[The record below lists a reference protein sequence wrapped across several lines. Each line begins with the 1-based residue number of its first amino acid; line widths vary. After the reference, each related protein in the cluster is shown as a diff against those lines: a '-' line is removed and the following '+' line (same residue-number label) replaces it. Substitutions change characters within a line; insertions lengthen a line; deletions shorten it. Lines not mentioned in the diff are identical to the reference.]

1 MRKIIG
7 KKNKVHYVEETTRL
21 QMVKSHKGWLVIGA
35 SMFALGLGVLV
46 TSRPVSADVVATST
60 SSSAVNAE
68 MTGASSSSAVNAETT
83 SASSS
88 SAVNAETTSANN
100 SSAVNAETTSASS
113 ASDTTSAAQSAAT
126 AVSSASDTTSA
137 AQSAA
142 TAVSSASDT
151 TSADANGSSTSSLPS
166 QISDFTVSVTAS
178 DGSTMNN
185 GSSFNLSGQSA
196 HLKAINLGFTLTQD
210 GTLTPGSTIKI
221 PVSVTNNASDLVGS
235 ALSSGTSLD
244 IQNVGTIKY
253 QMDGRYGTSGSYI
266 ITIGDSFD
274 QTNGKKVIATVT
286 EKPGETSSLVT
297 TNSTQNIVLTIGDN
311 TFTFVPVKR
320 IYEKDTGDYR
330 SSDFAYGPTASQ
342 INTGTMITDP
352 NYLNNAL
359 SGAENTP
366 ADTSIPTGNIINIQR
381 VTTGG
386 SALTQVNLGKY
397 IGSGTLKISED
408 GTYLIK
414 NDNSVG
420 KDFGQGSGVTSLIT
434 LPAGTSDDD
443 ILAALNKAGK
453 HSGVVINEGNGQ
465 YTIAYNLG
473 KVVGD
478 GAYTFH
484 DLYPNDD
491 AATQADAAQEVN
503 RTDDVNSE
511 LNKKLATLYAFQ
523 SMGIQSEFKFSD
535 SSIVNTLSGTGT
547 QYSVASD
554 GTVTKVTSNNI
565 SSNTTPSNARS
576 EGQSKVTV
584 HYVDK
589 DGKELA
595 TQAYSYG
602 YPAGSKIA
610 AQSPD
615 YQVAPKD
622 ITGYTLV
629 TSDSPVSSLNGKQ
642 LTTSKA
648 VPFLADDQT
657 VYYVY
662 TKNAPT
668 ITTEKKTVN
677 ETIHYQGAG
686 NQTPADHTASV
697 DFTRQVSTDAVTGE
711 KTYGAWS
718 ADQSFDAVTS
728 PELKGYTADK
738 AQIDKQ
744 TVNGDSKDLA
754 FTVTYTK
761 NAPTITTEKKT
772 VNETIHYQG
781 AGNQTP
787 ADHTASV
794 DFTRQ
799 VSTDA
804 VTGEKTY
811 GNWSADQSFDAV
823 KSPELKGYTADK
835 AQIDKQTVNG
845 DSKDLEFTVTYTK
858 NAPTITTEKKTVN
871 ETIHYQGAG
880 NQTPADHTASADFTR
895 SVSTD
900 AVTGEKTYG
909 NWSAAQSFDAVK
921 SPELKGYTADKA
933 QIDKQTVNGDSKDL
947 EFTVTYTK
955 NAPTMTPGNPS
966 QPSNATNNGVINTST
981 NTGSK
986 VNNGAVNSPELPQ
999 TGENNSQSQTMSFI
1013 GILLA
1018 MFGSLLGFLGIKKRR
1033 ND

>member
-1 MRKIIG
+1 
-7 KKNKVHYVEETTRL
+7 
-21 QMVKSHKGWLVIGA
+21 
-35 SMFALGLGVLV
+35 
-46 TSRPVSADVVATST
+46 
-60 SSSAVNAE
+60 
-68 MTGASSSSAVNAETT
+68 
-83 SASSS
+83 
-88 SAVNAETTSANN
+88 
-100 SSAVNAETTSASS
+100 
-113 ASDTTSAAQSAAT
+113 
-126 AVSSASDTTSA
+126 
-137 AQSAA
+137 
-142 TAVSSASDT
+142 
-151 TSADANGSSTSSLPS
+151 DANGSSTKNSTRRLLTQKSLKTNSSLPS

-185 GSSFNLSGQSA
+185 GSSFKLSGQSA

-210 GTLTPGSTIKI
+210 GTLTPGLTIKI
-221 PVSVTNNASDLVGS
+221 PVSVTNNSSDLVGS

-253 QMDGRYGTSGSYI
+253 QIDGRYGTSGSYI

-274 QTNGKKVIATVT
+274 QTSGKKVIATVT
-286 EKPGETSSLVT
+286 EQPGETSSLVT
-297 TNSTQNIVLTIGDN
+297 TNSNQNIVLTIGDN

-330 SSDFAYGPTASQ
+330 SGDFAYGPTASQ
-342 INTGTMITDP
+342 INTGTTITDP

-359 SGAENTP
+359 SGAKNTP
-366 ADTSIPTGNIINIQR
+366 ADTSIPTGNIINIER

-420 KDFGQGSGVTSLIT
+420 KDFGQGSGVTSRIT

-503 RTDDVNSE
+503 RTDGLNSE
-511 LNKKLATLYAFQ
+511 LNKKLATLYAFH
-523 SMGIQSEFKFSD
+523 SMGIQSEFRFAD
-535 SSIVNTLSGTGT
+535 SSIKNTLQGTGT

-554 GTVTKVTSNNI
+554 GTATKVTSNTI

-576 EGQSKVTV
+576 EGQFKVTV

-610 AQSPD
+610 VQSPD

-657 VYYVY
+657 VYYV
-662 TKNAPT
+662 
-668 ITTEKKTVN
+668 
-677 ETIHYQGAG
+677 
-686 NQTPADHTASV
+686 
-697 DFTRQVSTDAVTGE
+697 
-711 KTYGAWS
+711 
-718 ADQSFDAVTS
+718 
-728 PELKGYTADK
+728 
-738 AQIDKQ
+738 
-744 TVNGDSKDLA
+744 
-754 FTVTYTK
+754 
-761 NAPTITTEKKT
+761 
-772 VNETIHYQG
+772 
-781 AGNQTP
+781 
-787 ADHTASV
+787 
-794 DFTRQ
+794 
-799 VSTDA
+799 
-804 VTGEKTY
+804 
-811 GNWSADQSFDAV
+811 
-823 KSPELKGYTADK
+823 
-835 AQIDKQTVNG
+835 
-845 DSKDLEFTVTYTK
+845 
-858 NAPTITTEKKTVN
+858 
-871 ETIHYQGAG
+871 
-880 NQTPADHTASADFTR
+880 
-895 SVSTD
+895 
-900 AVTGEKTYG
+900 
-909 NWSAAQSFDAVK
+909 
-921 SPELKGYTADKA
+921 
-933 QIDKQTVNGDSKDL
+933 
-947 EFTVTYTK
+947 
-955 NAPTMTPGNPS
+955 
-966 QPSNATNNGVINTST
+966 
-981 NTGSK
+981 
-986 VNNGAVNSPELPQ
+986 
-999 TGENNSQSQTMSFI
+999 
-1013 GILLA
+1013 
-1018 MFGSLLGFLGIKKRR
+1018 
-1033 ND
+1033 

>member
-7 KKNKVHYVEETTRL
+7 KKNKVHYVEETTRYK
-21 QMVKSHKGWLVIGA
+21 MVKSHKGWLVIGT

-46 TSRPVSADVVATST
+46 TSQPVSADVVATST
-60 SSSAVNAE
+60 SSSAVR
-68 MTGASSSSAVNAETT
+68 AETT

-88 SAVNAETTSANN
+88 SAVNA
-100 SSAVNAETTSASS
+100 
-113 ASDTTSAAQSAAT
+113 DTTSGNLTAAT
-126 AVSSASDTTSA
+126 VNSTSDTKSAVSSAATVASSSSATKADSANATSTNEYSASGNDTTS
-137 AQSAA
+137 
-142 TAVSSASDT
+142 T
-151 TSADANGSSTSSLPS
+151 DANGSSTKNRTAAVNSAKSLNTSSSLPS

-221 PVSVTNNASDLVGS
+221 PVSVTNNSSDLVGS

-274 QTNGKKVIATVT
+274 PTIGKKVIVTVT
-286 EKPGETSSLVT
+286 QQPGETSSLVA
-297 TNSTQNIVLTIGDN
+297 TNSNQNIVLTIGDN

-342 INTGTMITDP
+342 INTGTTITDP

-359 SGAENTP
+359 SGAKNTP

-420 KDFGQGSGVTSLIT
+420 KDFGQGSGVTSRIT

-523 SMGIQSEFKFSD
+523 SMGIQSEFKFAD

-576 EGQSKVTV
+576 EGQFKVTV

-602 YPAGSKIA
+602 YPAGSSIA

-642 LTTSKA
+642 LTTSEA
-648 VPFLADDQT
+648 VPFLANDQT

-677 ETIHYQGAG
+677 ETIHYVYKDGSKA
-686 NQTPADHTASV
+686 ADDYVAKPV
-697 DFTRQVSTDAVTGE
+697 E
-711 KTYGAWS
+711 
-718 ADQSFDAVTS
+718 
-728 PELKGYTADK
+728 
-738 AQIDKQ
+738 
-744 TVNGDSKDLA
+744 
-754 FTVTYTK
+754 
-761 NAPTITTEKKT
+761 
-772 VNETIHYQG
+772 
-781 AGNQTP
+781 
-787 ADHTASV
+787 
-794 DFTRQ
+794 FTRQ

-823 KSPELKGYTADK
+823 TSPELKGYTADK

-858 NAPTITTEKKTVN
+858 NAPTITT
-871 ETIHYQGAG
+871 
-880 NQTPADHTASADFTR
+880 D
-895 SVSTD
+895 
-900 AVTGEKTYG
+900 
-909 NWSAAQSFDAVK
+909 
-921 SPELKGYTADKA
+921 LKH
-933 QIDKQTVNGDSKDL
+933 QL
-947 EFTVTYTK
+947 
-955 NAPTMTPGNPS
+955 TPGNPS
-966 QPSNATNNGVINTST
+966 QPSYAT
-981 NTGSK
+981 
-986 VNNGAVNSPELPQ
+986 NNGAVNSPELPQ
-999 TGENNSQSQTMSFI
+999 TGESNSQSQTMSFI

>member
-7 KKNKVHYVEETTRL
+7 KKNKVHYVEETTRF

-35 SMFALGLGVLV
+35 SMFALGLGGLV

-88 SAVNAETTSANN
+88 SAVNAETTSASS
-100 SSAVNAETTSASS
+100 SSAAN
-113 ASDTTSAAQSAAT
+113 SDTTSAASSSAAN
-126 AVSSASDTTSA
+126 SDTTSLE
-137 AQSAA
+137 
-142 TAVSSASDT
+142 
-151 TSADANGSSTSSLPS
+151 TSSSLPS
-166 QISDFTVSVTAS
+166 QISGFTVSVTAS

-210 GTLTPGSTIKI
+210 GTLTPGSIIKI
-221 PVSVTNNASDLVGS
+221 PVSISNNASALVSS
-235 ALSSGTSLD
+235 AISSGTSLD
-244 IQNVGTIKY
+244 IQGVGTIKY
-253 QMDGRYGTSGSYI
+253 QADDRYGTSGSYI

-274 QTNGKKVIATVT
+274 QTIGKKVIATVT
-286 EKPGETSSLVT
+286 EQPSESSSLVT
-297 TNSTQNIVLTIGDN
+297 TDSTQNIVLTIGDN

-320 IYEKDTGDYR
+320 IYEKDTGNYS
-330 SSDFAYGPTASQ
+330 SSDFAYSPSANQ
-342 INTGTMITDP
+342 INTGTSIKDP
-352 NYLNNAL
+352 NYVNNMLESNGTDA
-359 SGAENTP
+359 G
-366 ADTSIPTGNIINIQR
+366 DTNIPTGNIINIQR
-381 VTTGG
+381 VQTSG
-386 SALTQVNLGKY
+386 SALTSVNLGNY
-397 IGSGTLKISED
+397 LGYSTLQISED

-414 NDNSVG
+414 NDNSADYNFKSG
-420 KDFGQGSGVTSLIT
+420 TGVTSLIS
-434 LPAGTSDDD
+434 LPAGTSDAD
-443 ILAALNKAGK
+443 IAAALNKAGK

-465 YTIAYNLG
+465 YTIAYNIG
-473 KVVGD
+473 NVIGD
-478 GAYTFH
+478 GAYTYH
-484 DLYPNDD
+484 DLYANDD
-491 AATQADAAQEVN
+491 AATQADNAQEVN
-503 RTDDVNSE
+503 RTDAVNNQ
-511 LNKKLATLYAFQ
+511 LNQLLSKLNVIQNL
-523 SMGIQSEFKFSD
+523 GIQSSFDFAD
-535 SSIVNTLSGTGT
+535 SSVTNKLSGTGT

-554 GTVTKVTSNNI
+554 GTAVKVTSNNI
-565 SSNTTPSNARS
+565 SSKTTPSNARS
-576 EGQSKVTV
+576 LGQSKVTV

-615 YQVAPKD
+615 YQVAPKG

-629 TSDSPVSSLNGKQ
+629 TSDSPVSSLNGTQ
-642 LTTSKA
+642 LTISEA
-648 VPFLADDQT
+648 VPFLAHDQT

-668 ITTEKKTVN
+668 ITT
-677 ETIHYQGAG
+677 
-686 NQTPADHTASV
+686 D
-697 DFTRQVSTDAVTGE
+697 
-711 KTYGAWS
+711 
-718 ADQSFDAVTS
+718 
-728 PELKGYTADK
+728 
-738 AQIDKQ
+738 
-744 TVNGDSKDLA
+744 
-754 FTVTYTK
+754 
-761 NAPTITTEKKT
+761 KKT

-823 KSPELKGYTADK
+823 TSPELKGYTADK

-858 NAPTITTEKKTVN
+858 TKNAPTITT
-871 ETIHYQGAG
+871 
-880 NQTPADHTASADFTR
+880 D
-895 SVSTD
+895 
-900 AVTGEKTYG
+900 
-909 NWSAAQSFDAVK
+909 
-921 SPELKGYTADKA
+921 LKH
-933 QIDKQTVNGDSKDL
+933 QL
-947 EFTVTYTK
+947 
-955 NAPTMTPGNPS
+955 TPGNPS
-966 QPSNATNNGVINTST
+966 QPSYAT
-981 NTGSK
+981 
-986 VNNGAVNSPELPQ
+986 NNGAVNSPELPQ
-999 TGENNSQSQTMSFI
+999 TGESNSQSQTMSFI